1 MLKEECFYLG
11 KIVRKFSF
19 KGELLAKLDTDEP
32 GTYQNLESVFVDF
45 NGKLIPFFIA
55 SCQLHKSRLLRIDFE
70 DVEDEADADD
80 LIGAELYLPLD
91 QLPKLKG
98 DKFYYHEITGFAV
111 EDVTY
116 GVIGTITGV
125 NDNTAQAL
133 FIIDAEGKEVLIPI
147 NDNFIKELKREEK
160 KIILDVP
167 EGLIEIYL

>member
-1 MLKEECFYLG
+1 MIPKPIE
-11 KIVRKFSF
+11 
-19 KGELLAKLDTDEP
+19 
-32 GTYQNLESVFVDF
+32 NLESVFVDF
-45 NGKLIPFFIA
+45 NGKLIPFFIT
-55 SCQLHKSRLLRIDFE
+55 SCQLHKSTLLRIDFE

-98 DKFYYHEITGFAV
+98 DKFYYHEITGFTV

-116 GVIGTITGV
+116 GPIGIIKGV

-133 FIIDAEGKEVLIPI
+133 FVIAANGKEVLIPV

>member
-1 MLKEECFYLG
+1 
-11 KIVRKFSF
+11 
-19 KGELLAKLDTDEP
+19 
-32 GTYQNLESVFVDF
+32 
-45 NGKLIPFFIA
+45 
-55 SCQLHKSRLLRIDFE
+55 LLRIDFE